1 MKPDLRPMLATLID
15 KPFDDPNWIFETKW
29 DGFRLMAEIKD
40 GSASLYSR
48 NLIDL
53 SSKYPS
59 ICAALRG
66 IGQFA
71 VIDGELVALDAAGR
85 SRFQLLQNAERE
97 KVTLL
102 YCVFD
107 LLYLD
112 GEDLRDRPLV
122 ERKELLARI
131 LPKDR
136 LLHYSTH
143 VSDHGIAAF
152 KRAAKAGEEGIMAKL
167 ATGRYYSGQRTRE
180 WLKVKASQ
188 GQEVVIVGFTA
199 PRRSRQYFGSLVLAV
214 RDGKALALCRPRRDR
229 LRCRRAQIR
238 STPCMVPLITST
250 KPVAEKVP
258 DEANTTWVKP
268 KLVGEVKFTE
278 WTSKGEMRHPV
289 FLGLRTDKKA
299 TDVVKEEPK
308 PEAGPVH

>member
-29 DGFRLMAEIKD
+29 DGFRLMAEIKN

-48 NLIDL
+48 NLVDL

-59 ICAALRG
+59 ICGVLRG

-97 KVTLL
+97 KVTLR

-112 GEDLRDRPLV
+112 GKDLRDRPLV
-122 ERKELLARI
+122 ERKEMLERI

-143 VSDHGIAAF
+143 VWDRGIAAF
-152 KRAAKAGEEGIMAKL
+152 KRAAQAGEEGVMAKL
-167 ATGRYYSGQRTRE
+167 ATGRYYSGQRSRE

-199 PRRSRQYFGSLVLAV
+199 PRRSRRYFGSLLLAV
-214 RDGKALALCRPRRDR
+214 REDKHWRYVG
-229 LRCRRAQIR
+229 RAGTGFDAATLK
-238 STPCMVPLITST
+238 SLHDLMVPLVT
-250 KPVAEKVP
+250 KTPPVAEKVP
-258 DEANTTWVKP
+258 DEANTTWVRP

-308 PEAGPVH
+308 PRAGPVH